1 MAGEMLADA
10 RASRNGRD
18 ALVGLGVADRNQGL
32 ATTFACQPLC
42 GVATAQEISY
52 VKDARFVR
60 LGPCFR

>member
-10 RASRNGRD
+10 RVGRNGGD

-32 ATTFACQPLC
+32 AATFACRALC
-42 GVATAQEISY
+42 GVATAREISY